1 MCHCQPIPTSIQRL
15 GLIRV
20 IFAVVDFGRKRTY
33 WTIWWHTKTIVRI
46 FAICAELDISD
57 GLIYWPIWKY
67 MHRFR
72 KMKVITKVSSHHMAG
87 WPNNLNRKSKIIVL
101 SPLVLLQPSPRKEA
115 KGRKA
120 PKSPKKKK
128 IKIEEPRHEYVEE
141 DVQLVMEVTQQQEQ
155 RYPVIDPTR
164 PFVCQKCGVS
174 FAREKALLSHSKV
187 KFFFV
192 FLHRL

>member
-1 MCHCQPIPTSIQRL
+1 
-15 GLIRV
+15 
-20 IFAVVDFGRKRTY
+20 
-33 WTIWWHTKTIVRI
+33 
-46 FAICAELDISD
+46 
-57 GLIYWPIWKY
+57 
-67 MHRFR
+67 
-72 KMKVITKVSSHHMAG
+72 MKVLSTTCSHFIDDFE
-87 WPNNLNRKSKIIVL
+87 NLKKINF
-101 SPLVLLQPSPRKEA
+101 PVLLQPSPRKEA

-128 IKIEEPRHEYVEE
+128 VKIEEPKDEFIED

-187 KFFFV
+187 GLV
-192 FLHRL
+192 HSIISYITLPTSSFLLDAWR